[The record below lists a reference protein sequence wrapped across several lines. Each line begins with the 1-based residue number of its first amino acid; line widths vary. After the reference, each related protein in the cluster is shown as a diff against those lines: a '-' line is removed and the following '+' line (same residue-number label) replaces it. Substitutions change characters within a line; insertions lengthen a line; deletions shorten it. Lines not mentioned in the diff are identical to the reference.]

1 MPPRFGGRKVYINR
15 LLWYHLGFKHRY
27 LQTLTMAS
35 ATQVKLLDNS
45 NPSLVI
51 RIKPE
56 NGLNAGPSVSTN
68 EAIYLAGLCRSALNN
83 LTTYMAD
90 VLKPSQGYTADD
102 ILALPLDKHRVADIL
117 YDLPSRKSTR
127 HNLAVA
133 IASLLHPVHD
143 GSLTAIIRYDADRV
157 RLRAWASL
165 QRRYDLLQAT
175 KRNGRM
181 APGMTG
187 GVEAGVQAPA
197 WASRITKQGPWN
209 PTTKPISLDGTKA
222 IPMPVRVSQEA
233 ELAPFFEHLSNSGS
247 HEIDGV
253 EGAVELHDG
262 NGEPYYSVRGAEFR
276 KGVVYEDGRMDLCKM
291 VVGPDH
297 IGRLMD
303 SLRTNTHVRH
313 FLLGNNIIGP
323 AGVQAISRFITEF
336 PERMETWYLAGNCI
350 QGGES
355 FKALVDALVKS
366 PVVSNVWLKRN
377 PLGPDAAGDVYR
389 LITETKNLQTLDLDQ
404 TELGNRG
411 IADLFNRL
419 AAYIPPNGGKLPLQH
434 IYMNGLGISTEGAA
448 AVGKFLASPHS
459 RVTSIYMSCNPLGD
473 EGVRA
478 LAAALPKAPYLAR
491 LFVQSVGV
499 STQGAV
505 ALCEALTG
513 HVGIESLDI
522 GQAYATEDLGQAYNY
537 VEDDAI
543 PAMAQLLMSTPQLQ
557 YFNLGHCATTPPGLL
572 KLTPA
577 ILENPSILYFF
588 ATSILADTSRKP
600 IAFMPSSDTA
610 FPHPDAPSTEQV
622 KSDKAIRDH
631 LEANVKATF
640 GHNMSY
646 ADFMAEEK
654 RWLVN
659 DKVVRKI
666 DSVYRNRDAG
676 LARRRLLTL
685 VKDWEEGDD
694 TLQRVM
700 NARGAPS
707 CSLR

>member
-1 MPPRFGGRKVYINR
+1 
-15 LLWYHLGFKHRY
+15 
-27 LQTLTMAS
+27 MAS
-35 ATQVKLLDNS
+35 ATQVTLLDSS

-51 RIKPE
+51 RI
-56 NGLNAGPSVSTN
+56 NAADNSSADSHVSMN
-68 EAIYLAGLCRSALNN
+68 EASYLAGLCRTALNDLN
-83 LTTYMAD
+83 AYM
-90 VLKPSQGYTADD
+90 VGILKPSQGYTADD
-102 ILALPLDKHRVADIL
+102 ILALPLDKHRIADIL
-117 YDLPSRKSTR
+117 HDLPSRKSTR
-127 HNLAVA
+127 HNLAVV
-133 IASLLHPVHD
+133 ISSLLHPVHD

-197 WASRITKQGPWN
+197 WASRITKQGPWDAAK
-209 PTTKPISLDGTKA
+209 KPISLHGTKA
-222 IPMPVRVSQEA
+222 IPMPVQIAQEE
-233 ELAPFFEHLSNSGS
+233 ELAPFFEHLSKSGD
-247 HEIDGV
+247 HEIRGV

-276 KGVVYEDGRMDLCKM
+276 RGVVYEDGRMDLCKM

-297 IGRLMD
+297 IERLME

-323 AGVQAISRFITEF
+323 IGVGAITRFINEF
-336 PERMETWYLAGNCI
+336 PDRMDTWYLAGNCI

-355 FKALVDALVKS
+355 FKMLVDALVKS
-366 PVVSNVWLKRN
+366 PAVSNVWLKRN
-377 PLGPDAAGDVYR
+377 PLGPGAAEDVYR

-404 TELGNRG
+404 TELGNHG
-411 IADLFNRL
+411 VADLFTRL
-419 AAYIPPNGGKLPLQH
+419 AAYSTSDGNKLPLRQ

-448 AVGKFLASPHS
+448 AIGKFLASPYS
-459 RVTSIYMSCNPLGD
+459 GVTSIYMSCNPLGD
-473 EGVRA
+473 EGAQA

-499 STQGAV
+499 STQGAM
-505 ALCEALTG
+505 ALCKALTG
-513 HVGIESLDI
+513 HPTIRSFDL

-537 VEDDAI
+537 IQDEAV
-543 PAMAQLLMSTPQLQ
+543 PAMMELFKDTPQLQ

-572 KLTPA
+572 KLMPA
-577 ILENPSILYFF
+577 ILENPSLMYFF
-588 ATSILADTSRKP
+588 AISIMADTSRKP
-600 IAFMPSSDTA
+600 VAFIPSMDTA
-610 FPHPDAPSTEQV
+610 FPHPDARSAEQI
-622 KSDKAIRDH
+622 KSDKAIREH
-631 LEANVKATF
+631 LEANVKRVF
-640 GHNMSY
+640 GDEVSY

-700 NARGAPS
+700 DAHGAPS

>member
-1 MPPRFGGRKVYINR
+1 
-15 LLWYHLGFKHRY
+15 
-27 LQTLTMAS
+27 MAS
-35 ATQVKLLDNS
+35 ATQVKLQDSS

-51 RIKPE
+51 RIKADDE
-56 NGLNAGPSVSTN
+56 SDANYNVSMN
-68 EAIYLAGLCRSALNN
+68 EAVYLASLCRAALNDLN
-83 LTTYMAD
+83 TCMVD
-90 VLKPSQGYTADD
+90 ILKPSQGYTADD
-102 ILALPLDKHRVADIL
+102 ILALPLGKHRIIDML
-117 YDLPSRKSTR
+117 HDLPSRKSTR
-127 HNLAVA
+127 HDLAVA
-133 IASLLHPVHD
+133 ISSLLHPVHH

-187 GVEAGVQAPA
+187 GVEPGVQAPA
-197 WASRITKQGPWN
+197 WASRITRQGPWD
-209 PTTKPISLDGTKA
+209 PAKKPISLDGSKA
-222 IPMPVRVSQEA
+222 IPMPVRVAQEA
-233 ELAPFFEHLSNSGS
+233 ELAPFLQHLSNSGN
-247 HEIDGV
+247 HEVGGV
-253 EGAVELHDG
+253 EGAVELHHG

-276 KGVVYEDGRMDLCKM
+276 RGVVYEDGRMDLCKM

-297 IGRLMD
+297 VQRLMD

-323 AGVQAISRFITEF
+323 TGVQAIARFVNEF
-336 PERMETWYLAGNCI
+336 PDRMDTWYLAGNCI

-355 FKALVDALVKS
+355 FKTLVDALVKS
-366 PVVSNVWLKRN
+366 PSVSSVWLKRN
-377 PLGPDAAGDVYR
+377 PLGPDAAEDVYR
-389 LITETKNLQTLDLDQ
+389 LITETRSLQTLDLDQ

-411 IADLFNRL
+411 VADLFTRL
-419 AAYIPPNGGKLPLQH
+419 AAYSTPDGNKLPLRQ
-434 IYMNGLGISTEGAA
+434 IYMSGLGISTEGAA
-448 AVGKFLASPHS
+448 AIGRFLASPHS
-459 RVTSIYMSCNPLGD
+459 GVTSIYMSCNPLGD
-473 EGVRA
+473 EGAQA

-491 LFVQSVGV
+491 LLVQSVGV
-499 STQGAV
+499 STQGAM
-505 ALCEALTG
+505 ALCKALTG
-513 HVGIESLDI
+513 HPSIMALDI

-537 VEDDAI
+537 VEDEAI
-543 PAMAQLLMSTPQLQ
+543 SAIMELFRGTPQLQ

-577 ILENPSILYFF
+577 ILENPSLMYFF
-588 ATSILADTSRKP
+588 AISILADTSRKP
-600 IAFMPSSDTA
+600 VAFIPSTDTA
-610 FPHPDAPSTEQV
+610 FPHPDAPSTEQI
-622 KSDKAIRDH
+622 KSDKAVREH
-631 LEANVKATF
+631 LEANVRKVF
-640 GHNMSY
+640 GDDMAY

-700 NARGAPS
+700 NAHGPPS
-707 CSLR
+707 CSIR

>member
-1 MPPRFGGRKVYINR
+1 
-15 LLWYHLGFKHRY
+15 
-27 LQTLTMAS
+27 MAS

-56 NGLNAGPSVSTN
+56 NGSNAESNVSMN

-102 ILALPLDKHRVADIL
+102 ILALPLDKHRIEDIL

-197 WASRITKQGPWN
+197 WASRITRQGPWDRFK
-209 PTTKPISLDGTKA
+209 KPISLDGTKA
-222 IPMPVRVSQEA
+222 IPMPVKVAQEA
-233 ELAPFFEHLSNSGS
+233 ELAPFFEHLSNNGS
-247 HEIDGV
+247 HEIDGI
-253 EGAVELHDG
+253 EGAAELHDG
-262 NGEPYYSVRGAEFR
+262 HGEPYYSVRGAEFR

-323 AGVQAISRFITEF
+323 AGVEAISRFITEF
-336 PERMETWYLAGNCI
+336 PERMDTWYLAGNCI

-355 FKALVDALVKS
+355 FKMLVDALIKS
-366 PVVSNVWLKRN
+366 PAVSNVWLKRN
-377 PLGPDAAGDVYR
+377 PLGPDAAEDVYR

-411 IADLFNRL
+411 VADLFTRL
-419 AAYIPPNGGKLPLQH
+419 AAYSPPDGGKLPLRH

-448 AVGKFLASPHS
+448 AIGKFLASPHS
-459 RVTSIYMSCNPLGD
+459 GVTSIYMSCNPLGD
-473 EGVRA
+473 EGAQA
-478 LAAALPKAPYLAR
+478 LADALPKAPYLAR
-491 LFVQSVGV
+491 LFLQSVGV
-499 STQGAV
+499 STQGAM

-513 HVGIESLDI
+513 HPSIRSLDI

-537 VEDDAI
+537 VEDEAI
-543 PAMAQLLMSTPQLQ
+543 PAMTQLLRGTPQLQ
-557 YFNLGHCATTPPGLL
+557 FFNLGHCATTPPGLL

-600 IAFMPSSDTA
+600 VAFIPSIDTA
-610 FPHPDAPSTEQV
+610 FPHPDAPSAEQI
-622 KSDKAIRDH
+622 KSDKAIREH
-631 LEANVKATF
+631 LEANVKTTF
-640 GHNMSY
+640 GQDMSY
-646 ADFMAEEK
+646 PDFMAEEK

-685 VKDWEEGDD
+685 VKNWEEGDD